1 MDNNKLMEITREACA
16 MIHEQLP
23 ENRYIVSIFQERS
36 NGNLGQS
43 FQGRMDGQSLIALAN
58 AAINELAEQTGMT
71 REDIFD
77 ELKRRGDP
85 VASVTNFRR

>member
-1 MDNNKLMEITREACA
+1 MENSKLMGITREACA

-23 ENRYIVSIFQERS
+23 ENRYIVSIFQEQS
-36 NGNLGQS
+36 NATLGQS
-43 FQGRMDGQSLIALAN
+43 FQGRMDNQSLIALAN